1 MSLENYYSILNIDYR
16 ATDKEIIRAYRNM
29 ALKFH
34 PDINKSPSAHDLFIK
49 IHEAYEILKDPAKR
63 KIYDEKYYEFFLKKE
78 QTINIDDILKDNPD
92 FDNWKNQAKQN
103 GEQYS
108 QMTFQDYKNEILD
121 KLVKIYDTTKK
132 TTELG
137 CGLITSLAFLII
149 GILLTFKYIDQIIKL
164 ISGEIELHSGIF
176 IGPFVLAIL
185 YYVGIKGTI
194 GLLKE

>member
-1 MSLENYYSILNIDYR
+1 MSLENYYSILDIDYK

-49 IHEAYEILKDPAKR
+49 IHEAYEILKDPSKR
-63 KIYDEKYYEFFLKKE
+63 RIYDEKYYDIFLKKE
-78 QTINIDDILKDNPD
+78 QTFIIDDVFFDNPD
-92 FDNWKNQAKQN
+92 FNNWKTQAKQN

-108 QMTFQDYKNEILD
+108 QMNFQDYKNEVLD

-137 CGLITSLAFLII
+137 CGLITSFAFLII
-149 GILLTFKYIDQIIKL
+149 GILLTFKYIDQIVKL
-164 ISGEIELHSGIF
+164 ISGEIELHFGIF
-176 IGPFVLAIL
+176 IGPILLAIL

-194 GLLKE
+194 GMLKE